1 MNADILNRLNDAIG
15 PQSMF
20 SEYSVAV
27 PADGDAVVSVLR
39 ICAETSTPVSVVST
53 SRDSTASPP
62 SGGLLINLERL
73 STITV
78 SAGALTLRA
87 GTGAQVTDVVAK
99 AAAEGLAITGLGS
112 GPMPGS
118 VGALAAKGAVSRR
131 SVTGVDAA
139 LVNGDRISFG
149 GVLKDVVGYDVPAV
163 LLGSMG
169 LLAVILTVTFRL
181 EPVGAQTVA
190 PAPAPGPAA
199 LDAELARAFDP
210 TSLLR
215 ATT

>member
-1 MNADILNRLNDAIG
+1 MNADILNRLADAIG

-27 PADGDAVVSVLR
+27 PAEGDALLSVLR
-39 ICAETSTPVSVVST
+39 ICAETSTPVSVL
-53 SRDSTASPP
+53 STARGSTTTPP
-62 SGGLLINLERL
+62 DGGLLINLERL
-73 STITV
+73 NTIEV
-78 SAGALTLRA
+78 RAAALTLRA
-87 GTGAQVTDVVAK
+87 GTGAQMTDVVAA

-112 GPMPGS
+112 GPMPAS
-118 VGALAAKGAVSRR
+118 VGALVAKGAVSRR
-131 SVTGVDAA
+131 SITGVDAA
-139 LVNGDRISFG
+139 LVNGDTISFG

-169 LLAVILTVTFRL
+169 RLAVIVTVTFRL
-181 EPVGAQTVA
+181 EPVGAHTVA
-190 PAPAPGPAA
+190 PAPAPGPVA
-199 LDAELARAFDP
+199 LEPEMARAFDP

>member
-1 MNADILNRLNDAIG
+1 MNADILNRLSDAIG

-27 PADGDAVVSVLR
+27 PADADAVVSVLR
-39 ICAETSTPVSVVST
+39 ICAETSTPVSLVST
-53 SRDSTASPP
+53 ARGSTAAPP
-62 SGGLLINLERL
+62 SGGLLVNLERL
-73 STITV
+73 NTITLR
-78 SAGALTLRA
+78 ADALTLRA
-87 GTGAQVTDVVAK
+87 GTGAQMTDVVAA

-112 GPMPGS
+112 GPIPAS
-118 VGALAAKGAVSRR
+118 VGALAARGAVSRR
-131 SVTGVDAA
+131 SITGVDAA

-169 LLAVILTVTFRL
+169 RLAVILSVTFRL
-181 EPVGAQTVA
+181 EPVGAHTIA
-190 PAPAPGPAA
+190 PAPAPGPVA
-199 LDAELARAFDP
+199 LDPELARAFDP

-215 ATT
+215 TTT

>member
-1 MNADILNRLNDAIG
+1 MNADVLNRLSDAIG
-15 PQSMF
+15 PRSML
-20 SEYSVAV
+20 SEYWVAV

-53 SRDSTASPP
+53 SHGSTATPP
-62 SGGLLINLERL
+62 NGGLLVNLERL
-73 STITV
+73 DTITV
-78 SAGALTLRA
+78 RAGALTLSA
-87 GTGAQVTDVVAK
+87 GTGAQMTDVVAA

-112 GPMPGS
+112 GPMPAS

-131 SVTGVDAA
+131 SVTGIDAA

-169 LLAVILTVTFRL
+169 RLAVILTVTFRL
-181 EPVGAQTVA
+181 EPVGAHTVA
-190 PAPAPGPAA
+190 PAPAPGPVA
-199 LDAELARAFDP
+199 LDPELARAFDP

-215 ATT
+215 TSA